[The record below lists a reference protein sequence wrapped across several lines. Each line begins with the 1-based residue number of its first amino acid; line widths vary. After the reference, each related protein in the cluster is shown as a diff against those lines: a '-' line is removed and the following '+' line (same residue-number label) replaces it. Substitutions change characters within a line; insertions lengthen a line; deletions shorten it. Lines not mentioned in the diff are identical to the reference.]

1 MIYTYPIFDAKV
13 HLSRLLRMV
22 EDGHE
27 IVITRGRKGH
37 PEVPIAKIV
46 PYSSLPNTDTVTPEH
61 KLSL

>member
-13 HLSRLLRMV
+13 HLSRLLKMA

-37 PEVPIAKIV
+37 PEVPIARII
-46 PYSSLPNTDTVTPEH
+46 PYTETKGD
-61 KLSL
+61 

>member
-13 HLSRLLRMV
+13 HLSRLLKMV

-37 PEVPIAKIV
+37 PEVPIARII
-46 PYSSLPNTDTVTPEH
+46 PYTGNKETNVSNLR
-61 KLSL
+61 